1 MSENLGKRL
10 AILRLIPIIVLVVIA
25 FGLEYLF
32 GVSRLIAAG
41 AALVV
46 AIIARLA
53 LMKFWTPQ

>member
-10 AILRLIPIIVLVVIA
+10 AILRLIPILVLVAVA

-41 AALVV
+41 TGLVI

-53 LMKFWTPQ
+53 LMKYWTPK